1 MFFYR
6 STAFFVFQMKI
17 FQPFV
22 TFAKYVLTILQIF
35 LTLPYCLVLLSY
47 NNVTTGFSFFVKKG
61 FIVFKNSL
69 S

>member
-47 NNVTTGFSFFVKKG
+47 NNVTTVLAF
-61 FIVFKNSL
+61 L
-69 S
+69 

>member
-1 MFFYR
+1 MFFYQP
-6 STAFFVFQMKI
+6 TAFFVFQMKI

-47 NNVTTGFSFFVKKG
+47 NNVTTVLAF
-61 FIVFKNSL
+61 L
-69 S
+69 